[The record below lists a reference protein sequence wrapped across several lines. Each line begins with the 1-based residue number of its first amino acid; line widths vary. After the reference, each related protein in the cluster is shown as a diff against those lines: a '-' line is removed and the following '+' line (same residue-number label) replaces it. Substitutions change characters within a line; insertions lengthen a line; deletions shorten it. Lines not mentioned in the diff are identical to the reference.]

1 MTWIVHTERKLKI
14 GTNLEHNLILM
25 KGIKWMH
32 LNLNE
37 FIEIVKINLA
47 QRQASNALKL
57 SHSTHF
63 MARGIIGNLYL

>member
-1 MTWIVHTERKLKI
+1 
-14 GTNLEHNLILM
+14 
-25 KGIKWMH
+25 MH